1 MDGMRSISEDEDR
14 VVGEVGE
21 MKHEEE
27 CEGGEQRG
35 LGASPYMHLASSLSS
50 Q

>member
-1 MDGMRSISEDEDR
+1 MDRVSSISEDEDR
-14 VVGEVGE
+14 VVGKVGE
-21 MKHEEE
+21 MKHQKE

-35 LGASPYMHLASSLSS
+35 FGASPYMHLASSLMS